1 MRRVGG
7 CGCFGCGTLVFLTLV
22 ILTGSAGVL
31 AGNWSALARPSVAE
45 PDVYAG
51 EVVWP
56 LVGPI
61 TQGFGPT
68 DFELEPPLWYRGQW
82 YEHFHAGLDIGAPDG
97 TPVRA
102 IAGGVVSFAD
112 EIADGAVVVEIEHVP
127 GVRSIYAHLRPDPP
141 VGEGE
146 SIEMGE
152 VVGFVG
158 TTGVTTGAHLH
169 LAVFAHGEFVDPLAV
184 LPTRAE
190 GESHA
195 RSAPRPSLLSP
206 VR

>member
-7 CGCFGCGTLVFLTLV
+7 WGCFGCGTLVFLTLV
-22 ILTGSAGVL
+22 TLTGSAGVV

-45 PDVYAG
+45 PDRYAG

-82 YEHFHAGLDIGAPDG
+82 YEHFHAGLDIAAPHG

-102 IAGGVVSFAD
+102 IAAGVVTFAG
-112 EIADGAVVVEIEHVP
+112 EIADGAVVVEIEHAP
-127 GVRSIYAHLRPDPP
+127 GVTSIYAHLQPDPP
-141 VGEGE
+141 LRADRSVEAGD
-146 SIEMGE
+146 

-169 LAVFAHGEFVDPLAV
+169 LAVFAGAEFIDPLSV
-184 LPTRAE
+184 LPARVEEELRA
-190 GESHA
+190 
-195 RSAPRPSLLSP
+195 R
-206 VR
+206 

>member
-22 ILTGSAGVL
+22 ILTGSGGVL

-45 PDVYAG
+45 PDRYAG

-68 DFELEPPLWYRGQW
+68 DFELEPPLWYRGLW
-82 YEHFHAGLDIGAPDG
+82 YEHFHAGLDIAAPDG

-102 IAGGVVSFAD
+102 IARGVVSFAD
-112 EIADGAVVVEIEHVP
+112 EIADGAVVVEIEHAP
-127 GVRSIYAHLRPDPP
+127 GVWSIYAHLQPDLPLR
-141 VGEGE
+141 EGE
-146 SIEMGE
+146 SVEAGE
-152 VVGFVG
+152 RGGFVG
-158 TTGVTTGAHLH
+158 TTGVSTGAHLH
-169 LAVFAHGEFVDPLAV
+169 LAIFASGEFIDPLSV
-184 LPTRAE
+184 LPTRVE
-190 GESHA
+190 DELRA
-195 RSAPRPSLLSP
+195 R
-206 VR
+206 